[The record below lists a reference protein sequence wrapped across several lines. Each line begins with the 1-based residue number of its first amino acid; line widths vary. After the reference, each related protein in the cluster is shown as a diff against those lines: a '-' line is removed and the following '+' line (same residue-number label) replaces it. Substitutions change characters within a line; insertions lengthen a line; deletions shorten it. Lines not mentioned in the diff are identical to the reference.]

1 VEPIITDG
9 CNNNLY
15 IINCLYINH
24 SIIRRI
30 TFKGIYSMQVGKTIV
45 ADIAGGHKPKAREI
59 GDHIT
64 IQNIWDLYRWYPG
77 FRDMIGLEV
86 DAIFSNGINE
96 DEKIEPDRLIE
107 CKEGLRWA
115 IMAGYSTVIVD
126 GRSDNPRCEAWHP
139 YIDGIG
145 FNFTKFSPKGHPLE
159 ITVYMKANETAGG
172 NIQYIIPHYP
182 CETDADGEYLDDQP
196 IPGGYGFF
204 HLRTQGN
211 LKGCQGLPQYLHL
224 MDSFKIQ
231 WDIIKA
237 YGPYAEKQGM
247 AFPTVFL
254 KENSKTNRS
263 MVKSQFATQPTTNRL
278 LIMGDEDAI
287 EWVSPQAGAYDP
299 FPMLQWI
306 NTVLARASQMNK
318 LMLEGDP
325 AGYLSASET
334 AISNWEAKNKEKQA
348 YWRTQLIGV
357 WIALGGSD
365 ETNFKDPAKPAF
377 ISLMEGLLA
386 MRQAMDGLIEPE
398 DIVNLMN
405 EYLES
410 NDQKRDLHAMSK
422 EEMMANNNA
431 GQPQNNNGNEAPQ
444 E

>member
-1 VEPIITDG
+1 
-9 CNNNLY
+9 
-15 IINCLYINH
+15 
-24 SIIRRI
+24 
-30 TFKGIYSMQVGKTIV
+30 MQVGKTIV

-59 GDHIT
+59 GDNLT
-64 IQNIWDLYRWYPG
+64 IQHIWDLYRWYPG

-96 DEKIEPDRLIE
+96 DEKIEVDRLIE
-107 CKEGLRWA
+107 CKECLRWA
-115 IMAGYSTVIVD
+115 IMSGYSALIVD
-126 GRSDNPRCEAWHP
+126 ARTENPRCQAWHP

-145 FNFTKFSPKGHPLE
+145 FYFSQFSPKGHPTE
-159 ITVYMKANETAGG
+159 ITVYLKANEAIGK
-172 NIQYIIPHYP
+172 IEYVVPHYP
-182 CETDADGEYLDDQP
+182 CETDDDGEFLDDQP

-211 LKGCQGLPQYLHL
+211 LQGSQGLPQYMHL
-224 MDSFKIQ
+224 VDSFKIQ

-254 KENSKTNRS
+254 KENSSTNRTK
-263 MVKSQFATQPTTNRL
+263 VKNQFTQQPTTNRL
-278 LIMGDEDAI
+278 LIMSDEDAI

-306 NTVLARASQMNK
+306 NTIIARASQMNK

-334 AISNWEAKNKEKQA
+334 AISNWESKNKEKQA
-348 YWRTQLIGV
+348 YWRTQLIGP
-357 WIALGGSD
+357 WIALGASYQC
-365 ETNFKDPAKPAF
+365 NFKDPAKPTF
-377 ISLMEGLLA
+377 ISLMDGLKSLREA
-386 MRQAMDGLIEPE
+386 MEGLIEPD

-410 NDQKRDLHAMSK
+410 NDQKRELHAISK
-422 EEMMANNNA
+422 EEMMSFNNVNS
-431 GQPQNNNGNEAPQ
+431 GQPQDNNGSKPDQ